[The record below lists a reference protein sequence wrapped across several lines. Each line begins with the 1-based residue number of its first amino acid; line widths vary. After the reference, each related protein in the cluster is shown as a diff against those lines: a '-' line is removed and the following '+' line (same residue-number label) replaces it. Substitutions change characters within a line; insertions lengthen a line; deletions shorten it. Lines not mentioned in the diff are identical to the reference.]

1 MLKIVKYNEDEYV
14 FPSLIVLGCFDG
26 IHIGHTALLKKA
38 KLQAKING
46 LDMGVMV
53 FTDGKGDRQVY
64 TLDERIALVE
74 SMGAKFVL
82 EINFD
87 SEFKKTS
94 AIDFLHN
101 LEEKINVKAYMSGSD
116 FRFGAGAKGKSSTL
130 KKYGEDEENGI
141 WYMSLKDIAFGGEKV
156 STANIKKY
164 VEEGNI
170 SLVTELLG
178 RPYSVKGTVVSG
190 AERGSK
196 ILGFPTMN
204 IEYPDKKVEVKTGVY
219 KVACSV
225 DGTYYEGIAN
235 YGARPTFGENAP
247 ILEVCLNDFSQDM
260 YGKEVE
266 ICFLAYLRDIKKYE
280 TAEELSAQLNVDM
293 LSVKDPE
300 KYANLSDEE
309 RGVLSDI
316 LSDEAVEDTAE
327 EVAEETVE
335 VEEENPTET
344 AQVVE
349 EVSEDVA
356 TEEICEIDEITEVIE
371 EVASNEEVAEVT
383 EEVCETDEGTTEE
396 AAVTTTETAEVVE
409 EEIEEKEND

>member
-26 IHIGHTALLKKA
+26 IHIGHAALLKKA

-64 TLDERIALVE
+64 TLDERMALIE

-82 EINFD
+82 EIKFD
-87 SEFKKTS
+87 GEFKKTTP
-94 AIDFLHN
+94 IDFLHN

-141 WYMSLKDIAFGGEKV
+141 WYMSLKDVAFDGEKV
-156 STANIKKY
+156 STANIKRY
-164 VEEGNI
+164 VEDGNI

-204 IEYPDKKVEVKTGVY
+204 IEYPDKKVEVKKGVY
-219 KVACSV
+219 KVACTI

-235 YGARPTFGENAP
+235 YGARPTFSENTP
-247 ILEVCLNDFSQDM
+247 ILEVSLNEFSQDM

-266 ICFLAYLRDIKKYE
+266 ICFIAYLRDIKKFAS
-280 TAEELSAQLNVDM
+280 AEELSAQLNVDM
-293 LSVKDPE
+293 LSVKEPE
-300 KYANLSDEE
+300 NYANLSDEE
-309 RGVLSDI
+309 RGSLPDVSV
-316 LSDEAVEDTAE
+316 SDEVVEVVE
-327 EVAEETVE
+327 EVAEE
-335 VEEENPTET
+335 
-344 AQVVE
+344 
-349 EVSEDVA
+349 VA
-356 TEEICEIDEITEVIE
+356 VTEVIE
-371 EVASNEEVAEVT
+371 EAAAETIEEVTEVIEETPAETVEEVVEEVTEVAAEEDITT
-383 EEVCETDEGTTEE
+383 EEVCETVEE
-396 AAVTTTETAEVVE
+396 ATEVIEETATETGEEVVV